1 MPAPRFLID
10 ENLSVGLPAIAHE
23 AGFEATHVNHLGL
36 RSRKDWTLLDAVR
49 EGDWTLVTNN
59 AMEFK
64 GRYARET
71 VHAGLIL
78 IVPNV
83 RRDQQIALFRAAL
96 REVMKTSDLMNTIV
110 EVDHDGDEIV
120 VRRYEWPT

>member
-10 ENLSVGLPAIAHE
+10 ENLSVRLPAVAHE

-36 RSRKDWTLLDAVR
+36 RTRKDWTLLDTVR
-49 EGDWTLVTNN
+49 EGGWTLVTNN

-64 GRYARET
+64 GRYAREA

-78 IVPNV
+78 LIPNV
-83 RRDQQIALFRAAL
+83 RRDRQIDLFNAAL
-96 REVMKTSDLMNTIV
+96 AEVAHDLDLVNSVI
-110 EVDHDGDEIV
+110 EVDYDDDEIV
-120 VRRYEWPT
+120 TRRYDWPP

>member
-10 ENLSVGLPAIAHE
+10 ENLSVKLPEVAHE

-36 RSRKDWTLLDAVR
+36 RTRKDWTLLDAVR

-64 GRYARET
+64 DRYAYEAL
-71 VHAGLIL
+71 HAGLVL
-78 IVPNV
+78 LVPNV
-83 RRDQQIALFRAAL
+83 RRAMQFELLRAVLA
-96 REVMKTSDLMNTIV
+96 EVARDPDLVNAV
-110 EVDHDGDEIV
+110 LEVAYDNDEIV
-120 VRRYEWPT
+120 IRRYEWPE